1 MATELTIYANT
12 GTQDT
17 ALGTSGV
24 EFTEIDTV
32 NDEIIFTKGNA
43 TVTDGASI
51 PSSSLLN
58 SSAPRITGVQLEF
71 AKCFLSDSSA
81 GIIKEIHNL
90 GSVNKR
96 YVLAFDFDGE
106 TVSEPVFELWDDGD
120 LDSVDSVI
128 LGSGTPSSSW
138 YRGISTTDAMP
149 GVAWTGSR
157 LAGAS
162 DGHYLNLNAG
172 NGELSVAKTL
182 YCQLKC
188 IIPATQL
195 DAGSSAPVMA
205 VKFATI

>member
-1 MATELTIYANT
+1 MATALTIYANT

-24 EFTEIDTV
+24 EFTEIDTI

-43 TVTDGASI
+43 TVIDGASI
-51 PSSSLLN
+51 PSSAQLN
-58 SSAPRITGVQLEF
+58 SSAPRITGVELEF
-71 AKCFLSDSSA
+71 AKCFLSDASA

-90 GSVNKR
+90 GSANKR
-96 YVLAFDFDGE
+96 YVLAFDFDGS
-106 TVSEPVFELWDDGD
+106 TVSEPVLELWDDSD

-138 YRGISTTDAMP
+138 YRGITTTDALP

-157 LAGAS
+157 LAGSS

-172 NGELSVAKTL
+172 NGALSAAKTL
-182 YCQLKC
+182 YCQLRLV
-188 IIPATQL
+188 IPASQT
-195 DAGSSAPVMA
+195 DAGSNAPVIA
-205 VKFATI
+205 VKFATV